1 MNEAVILIGSN
12 IHPQQN
18 IRDCLVLLRDSV
30 AVVARSQIWRTKP
43 FVSEG
48 PDFLNLAIKA
58 NTTLNEKQ
66 LKISVFQKIEDQ
78 LGRVRLL
85 NKNAPRT
92 IDLDTI
98 IFNDIIIDNEL
109 WEKVFIALPVADL
122 EPSLR
127 HPGSSKNLKE
137 ISEELKSS
145 EQAELFI
152 PPEGFFPY

>member
-1 MNEAVILIGSN
+1 MNEVVILIGSN

-18 IRDCLVLLRDSV
+18 IRDCLVLLMKSV
-30 AVVARSQIWRTKP
+30 TIEARSQIWRMRSFGSK
-43 FVSEG
+43 G
-48 PDFLNLAIKA
+48 PDFLNLAVKA
-58 NTTLNEKQ
+58 QTTLNEKQ
-66 LKISVFQKIEDQ
+66 LKTSVLRNIEDQ
-78 LGRVRLL
+78 LGRIRFS

-98 IFNDIIIDNEL
+98 IFNGSIIDNEL
-109 WEKVFIALPVADL
+109 WEKAFMAVPVAEL

-127 HPGSSKNLKE
+127 HPGSVRNLNE
-137 ISEELKSS
+137 IAEELKSS